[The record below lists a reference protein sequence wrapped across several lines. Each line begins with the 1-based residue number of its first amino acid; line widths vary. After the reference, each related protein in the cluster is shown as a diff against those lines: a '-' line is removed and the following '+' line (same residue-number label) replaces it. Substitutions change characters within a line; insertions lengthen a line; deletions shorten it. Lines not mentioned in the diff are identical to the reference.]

1 MVSGS
6 AGIPNGI
13 RRMMTA
19 AALAGLMTA
28 AHAASPTTI
37 YSNGQVYTPTG
48 WKTAFA
54 VRDGRIVAIGS
65 DADVRAKIGGAAK
78 GAQEVDLASR
88 TVLPGLYDMHVHPVL
103 QAKGGEGSCRISPD
117 LAPKEF
123 LAAVA
128 DCAKGSAKG
137 EWVTGGQWQ
146 SSVLTGTPIT
156 AATLDSVTPDGP
168 AMLFDVSGHS
178 LWVNSRALTLAGITK
193 DMPNPEGG
201 IIERDAAGV
210 PTGILRE
217 TAGDLVLKLVPRQP
231 AEKTQAGLKKNLDLL
246 LSYGI
251 TGYVEAMAFR
261 DDLEAYAALADKGQL
276 KQHVQAC
283 IAYSH
288 AGHVNPELDA
298 TIAAIPTYTRD
309 RFKPTCVKVFADG
322 VPTESHTGAMLA
334 PYEAGQPN
342 APAKGLLLFT
352 PEALNP
358 RMADWDRKGLNVLFH
373 AAGDGA
379 VRASLDAIA
388 YARKQNGMKGP
399 IHQVGH
405 LTFIDP
411 ADMPRGKALHAA
423 FEFSPYLWDP
433 QPINDDITMAVG
445 AKRIERVWPIKEGFA
460 SGALV
465 IAGSDW
471 AVIPQPDPWLGI
483 ETAITRQNVGGSAKS
498 FGPAEAIT
506 IDQAIRM
513 FTINAT
519 VRMGLDKE
527 LGSIETGKRADFIV
541 IDKNPFK
548 IPATEIHTIKVQQT
562 YIDGA
567 VVFDRGEG
575 ARK

>member
-1 MVSGS
+1 MTSGS
-6 AGIPNGI
+6 ARIRKGIQ
-13 RRMMTA
+13 RMMMA
-19 AALAGLMTA
+19 AAMAGLAATA
-28 AHAASPTTI
+28 QAASPATI
-37 YSNGQVYTPTG
+37 YSNGQVYTPGG
-48 WKTAFA
+48 WKTALA
-54 VRDGRIVAIGS
+54 VRDGRIVAVGS
-65 DADVRAKIGGAAK
+65 DAEVRKLAEGAA
-78 GAQEVDLASR
+78 EVDLAGR
-88 TVLPGLYDMHVHPVL
+88 TVLPGLYDMHIHPVL
-103 QAKGGEGSCRISPD
+103 QAKGGEGHCRISPD
-117 LAPKEF
+117 LPPKEF

-128 DCAKGSAKG
+128 ECSKNSAKG

-156 AATLDSVTPDGP
+156 AATLDTVSADHPV
-168 AMLFDVSGHS
+168 MLFDVSGHS
-178 LWVNSRALTLAGITK
+178 LWINSRAMALAGITK
-193 DMPNPEGG
+193 DTPNPQGG
-201 IIERDAAGV
+201 IIERDVAGN

-217 TAGDLVLKLVPRQP
+217 TAGDLVLKLVPPQP
-231 AEKTQAGLKKNLDLL
+231 AAETQVALKKNLDML

-261 DDLEAYAALADKGQL
+261 DDLEVYAALYDKGLL

-288 AGHVNPELDA
+288 AGHANPDLDA
-298 TIAAIPTYTRD
+298 TIAAIPTFTRD
-309 RFKPTCVKVFADG
+309 RFKPTCIKVFADG

-352 PEALNP
+352 PEALYP

-373 AAGDGA
+373 AAGDAA

-388 YARKQNGMKGP
+388 HVREQNGPNGP

-411 ADMPRGKALHAA
+411 ADMPRGKALHTA

-445 AKRIERVWPIKEGFA
+445 TRRIERVWPIREGFA

-471 AVIPQPDPWLGI
+471 AVIPAPDPWLGI

-513 FTINAT
+513 FTINAAT
-519 VRMGLDKE
+519 RMGLDKE

-541 IDKNPFK
+541 VDRNPFK
-548 IPATEIHTIKVQQT
+548 IPATEIHTIKVQKT
-562 YIDGA
+562 YIDGE
-567 VVFDRGEG
+567 VVFDRVGP
-575 ARK
+575 AAK

>member
-1 MVSGS
+1 MMAGS
-6 AGIPNGI
+6 AGIRKRI
-13 RRMMTA
+13 QRMMVA
-19 AALAGLMTA
+19 AAVAGLVSA
-28 AHAASPTTI
+28 AQAASPTTV
-37 YSNGQVYTPTG
+37 YSNGQVYTPGG
-48 WKTAFA
+48 WQTAFA
-54 VRDGRIVAIGS
+54 VRDGRIVAVGS
-65 DADVRAKIGGAAK
+65 DADVRKAAPGAK
-78 GAQEVDLASR
+78 QVDLASR

-117 LAPKEF
+117 LAPKPF

-128 DCAKGSAKG
+128 QCAKERPKG

-146 SSVLTGTPIT
+146 SSVLAGTPIT
-156 AATLDSVTPDGP
+156 AATLDAVTPDGP
-168 AMLFDVSGHS
+168 ALLFDVSGHS
-178 LWVNSRALTLAGITK
+178 LWVNSAAMKIAGITR
-193 DMPNPEGG
+193 DTPNPKGG
-201 IIERDAAGV
+201 IIERDAAGN

-217 TAGDLVLKLVPRQP
+217 TAGDLVLKLVPPQP
-231 AEKTQAGLKKNLDLL
+231 QEMTEAALRKNLDLL

-251 TGYVEAMAFR
+251 TGFVEAMAFR
-261 DDLEAYAALADKGQL
+261 DDLEVYDALADKGLL

-288 AGHVNPELDA
+288 AGHPNPDLEA

-334 PYEAGQPN
+334 PYEGGQPN
-342 APAKGLLLFT
+342 APAKGLLLFDPAT
-352 PEALNP
+352 FQPH
-358 RMADWDRKGLNVLFH
+358 MAEWDRKGLNVLFH
-373 AAGDGA
+373 AAGDAA

-388 YARKQNGMKGP
+388 YVRKTNGPNGP
-399 IHQVGH
+399 MHQVGH
-405 LTFIDP
+405 MTFVDP
-411 ADMPRGKALHAA
+411 ADMPRGKALNAA

-433 QPINDDITMAVG
+433 QPIDDDITTAVG
-445 AKRIERVWPIKEGFA
+445 PKRIERVWPIKEGFA

-471 AVIPQPDPWLGI
+471 AVIPAPDPWLGI
-483 ETAITRQNVGGSAKS
+483 ETAITRQNVGGSARS

-513 FTINAT
+513 FTINAA

-548 IPATEIHTIKVQQT
+548 IPATQIHSIKVQQT

-567 VVFDRGEG
+567 VVFDRAEAAG
-575 ARK
+575 K

>member
-1 MVSGS
+1 MMMLSGS
-6 AGIPNGI
+6 VAIRKRN
-13 RRMMTA
+13 RRMMMMA
-19 AALAGLMTA
+19 VAIAGLMPA
-28 AHAASPTTI
+28 AHAASTTTV
-37 YSNGQVYTPTG
+37 YSNGQVYTPGG

-54 VRDGRIVAIGS
+54 VKDGRIVAVGG
-65 DADVRAKIGGAAK
+65 DAEVRKAAP
-78 GAQEVDLASR
+78 GAQKIDLAGR

-117 LAPKEF
+117 LAPKPF
-123 LAAVA
+123 LTAVA
-128 DCAKGSAKG
+128 ECAKASAKG

-156 AATLDSVTPDGP
+156 AATLDSVTPEGP
-168 AMLFDVSGHS
+168 ALLFDVSGHS
-178 LWVNSRALTLAGITK
+178 LWVNSRALAIAGITK
-193 DMPNPEGG
+193 DTPNPEGG
-201 IIERDAAGV
+201 IIERDAAGL
-210 PTGILRE
+210 PTGVLRE
-217 TAGDLVLKLVPRQP
+217 TARDLVLRHVPSQS
-231 AEKTQAGLKKNLDLL
+231 AALTQVGLKKNIDML

-261 DDLEAYAALADKGQL
+261 DDLEVYAALYDKGEL

-288 AGHVNPELDA
+288 AGHVNPDLDA

-352 PEALNP
+352 PETLNP
-358 RMADWDRKGLNVLFH
+358 RMAEWDRKGLNVLFH
-373 AAGDGA
+373 AAGDAA
-379 VRASLDAIA
+379 VRAALDAIA
-388 YARKQNGMKGP
+388 YARKTNGMNGP

-405 LTFIDP
+405 MTFVDP
-411 ADMPRGKALHAA
+411 ADMPRGKALNAA

-465 IAGSDW
+465 VAGSDW
-471 AVIPQPDPWLGI
+471 AVVPAPDPWLGI

-498 FGPAEAIT
+498 FGAAEGIT
-506 IDQAIRM
+506 VAQAIQM
-513 FTINAT
+513 FTIDG
-519 VRMGLDKE
+519 VKRMGLDKE

-541 IDKNPFK
+541 VDKNPFK
-548 IPATEIHTIKVQQT
+548 IPATDIHTIKVQQT

-567 VVFDRGEG
+567 VVFDRAG
-575 ARK
+575 AAGK